1 MTKFFNL
8 IFIVFSIYLSYTWIG
23 LLSLYLFYFLLMT
36 CYFFRDPIRKIL
48 YNEQNFLSPADGRI
62 VSIEEWED
70 PDVGEATK
78 IAIFLSVLNV
88 HRQWTPVSGKV
99 LNTIYNPGK
108 FFGAFKDKASEKNE
122 QTSIL
127 FCDHNENLF
136 KINILFFEEEANIS
150 FFLFFFKNIT
160 YA

>member
-1 MTKFFNL
+1 
-8 IFIVFSIYLSYTWIG
+8 
-23 LLSLYLFYFLLMT
+23 MT

-99 LNTIYNPGK
+99 LNTIY
-108 FFGAFKDKASEKNE
+108 ACVLIVIAAYVAASQN
-122 QTSIL
+122 
-127 FCDHNENLF
+127 
-136 KINILFFEEEANIS
+136 
-150 FFLFFFKNIT
+150 
-160 YA
+160 Y